1 MPFTF
6 KLSQRLARMKLPL
19 AIAAAAFAAC
29 ELPVRVTDPTPP
41 NSPVVQ
47 IVSSP
52 DTVTLDPDQTQQFV
66 AYGRTQAG
74 DSVAVAVSWSA
85 SGGTITSGGLYTA
98 NGVAGSYQVT
108 ATAQV
113 SGSSQVKNRGPMA
126 QVILTPLTA
135 SAVGGGRVQ
144 FAVYGIRKN
153 GDSVAVSVGYAATGG
168 IISAVGLY
176 TAGQSAGTY
185 QVIATQSGGTLAST
199 AAVTI
204 SSVPVA
210 SVAVSPVAAGLT
222 VGATTQLTATPE
234 DSSGT
239 ALTGRA
245 VTWATSNAAVATVS
259 VSGLVTGV
267 AAGSATITATSEGQ
281 SGTSALTVT
290 NVPVASV
297 TVSPATATVT
307 IGTTTQLTAT
317 PKDANGTALSGRA
330 VTWVTSNAAV
340 ATVSASGLVTGVAAG
355 SATITATSEGQSGT
369 SAITV
374 TNVPV
379 ASVTVSP
386 TAAGVT
392 VGATTQLTA
401 TPKDANG
408 TALSGRVVTWA
419 TSNAAAATVS
429 ASGLVTGVAAGSA
442 TITATSEGQSGTAA
456 LTVTNVPVAS
466 VTVSPAT
473 ASLTVG
479 ATTQLTATPKDANG
493 TALSGRVVTWG
504 TSNAAI
510 ATVSASGLARG
521 VAAGSAT
528 ITATSEG
535 KSGTSAVT
543 VTNVPVA
550 TVTVTPAIATLLM
563 GATVQLTA
571 TPRDALGNPLSG
583 RVVTWSSD
591 ALGVAAVSGSGLV
604 SGLAV
609 GGATITA
616 TSGGQSGS
624 AAVTVTLVS
633 DSTPLYTLGNGA
645 NYYVA
650 PAGSDANPCTA
661 AAPCSTLQRVS
672 QLMNPGDNAHVA
684 AGNYTWSYSANRV
697 TKSGT
702 ATALLTYISDTK
714 WGAKIYGSDCS
725 PITNDGDYVQI
736 INFDV
741 TGSCNQGITTN
752 GNYSR
757 IIGNRV
763 HDMPGTALTGAIVGA
778 CCDYRITGIQIIGNV
793 VDNIGP
799 WGQVN
804 QTHGIYVA
812 GPYAVVQNN
821 IVTRAASACIQS
833 YHGAT
838 HQIISNN
845 IVANCG
851 VYGIQISADPA
862 ITTDDYTTVAN
873 NIIVNNGQYGI
884 HQGYSLGSHNVFS
897 NNIVYNNPAGNISS
911 PESGTSATQSGTITP
926 TSAQFSALFV
936 NYTGD
941 MTGDYHLRSGAVA
954 IDAGT
959 TLCAAGVSLCVPG
972 LDFAGLA
979 RPRGTAYDIGA
990 YEY

>member
-6 KLSQRLARMKLPL
+6 KLSVRLARMKLPL

-98 NGVAGSYQVT
+98 NSVAGSYQVT

-135 SAVGGGRVQ
+135 SAVGGGSVQ

-153 GDSVAVSVGYAATGG
+153 GDSVAVSVAYAATGG

-245 VTWATSNAAVATVS
+245 VTWATSNGAVATVS
-259 VSGLVTGV
+259 ANGLVTGV
-267 AAGSATITATSEGQ
+267 AIGSATITATSEGQ
-281 SGTSALTVT
+281 SGTAAL
-290 NVPVASV
+290 
-297 TVSPATATVT
+297 
-307 IGTTTQLTAT
+307 
-317 PKDANGTALSGRA
+317 
-330 VTWVTSNAAV
+330 
-340 ATVSASGLVTGVAAG
+340 
-355 SATITATSEGQSGT
+355 
-369 SAITV
+369 TV

-392 VGATTQLTA
+392 MGATTQLTA

-442 TITATSEGQSGTAA
+442 TITATSEGQSGTSAI
-456 LTVTNVPVAS
+456 TVTNVPVAS

-479 ATTQLTATPKDANG
+479 ATTQLTATPKDSNG
-493 TALSGRVVTWG
+493 TALGGRVVTWG

-535 KSGTSAVT
+535 KSGTAAMT

-550 TVTVTPAIATLLM
+550 TVTVTPAIATLLT
-563 GATVQLTA
+563 GATLQLTA

-616 TSGGQSGS
+616 TSEGRSGS
-624 AAVTVTLVS
+624 AAVTVSLVN
-633 DSTPLYTLGNGA
+633 DSTPLYTLGNGK

-650 PAGSDANPCTA
+650 PTGSDGNPCTA
-661 AAPCSTLQRVS
+661 TAPCSTLQRVS
-672 QLMNPGDNAHVA
+672 QLMSPGDNAHVA
-684 AGNYTWSYSANRV
+684 AGNYTWTYSGNRV

-702 ATALLTYISDTK
+702 ATDRKS
-714 WGAKIYGSDCS
+714 
-725 PITNDGDYVQI
+725 
-736 INFDV
+736 
-741 TGSCNQGITTN
+741 
-752 GNYSR
+752 
-757 IIGNRV
+757 
-763 HDMPGTALTGAIVGA
+763 
-778 CCDYRITGIQIIGNV
+778 
-793 VDNIGP
+793 
-799 WGQVN
+799 
-804 QTHGIYVA
+804 
-812 GPYAVVQNN
+812 
-821 IVTRAASACIQS
+821 TRL
-833 YHGAT
+833 
-838 HQIISNN
+838 N
-845 IVANCG
+845 
-851 VYGIQISADPA
+851 
-862 ITTDDYTTVAN
+862 
-873 NIIVNNGQYGI
+873 
-884 HQGYSLGSHNVFS
+884 
-897 NNIVYNNPAGNISS
+897 SS
-911 PESGTSATQSGTITP
+911 
-926 TSAQFSALFV
+926 
-936 NYTGD
+936 
-941 MTGDYHLRSGAVA
+941 
-954 IDAGT
+954 
-959 TLCAAGVSLCVPG
+959 
-972 LDFAGLA
+972 
-979 RPRGTAYDIGA
+979 
-990 YEY
+990 